1 MNKTAMLT
9 TRTGWFLAGAALIV
23 IAGCGKEPPPPTVSE
38 FVDNPILL
46 EATIVRCRE
55 NRVESRY
62 EAECVNARE
71 AANRVEA
78 AQTEA
83 RRAELEAQSE
93 QKRQALRRAQEAAAE
108 ARRRAAEAE
117 RLLREAELLGQYE
130 TVGEGDGAA
139 PPEGSGVSQPESA
152 EPVPDGVRLNCLR
165 PLRVRQAILTQ
176 YVKNCAGARSSSL
189 SSSRR
194 RQEQ

>member
-1 MNKTAMLT
+1 MNRTALLT
-9 TRTGWFLAGAALIV
+9 MRIKLTAATAFIV
-23 IAGCGKEPPPPTVSE
+23 VTGCGEEPPPPTVSE

-55 NRVESRY
+55 NRGESRY
-62 EAECVNARE
+62 EAECINARE

-117 RLLREAELLGQYE
+117 RLRREAELLGQYG
-130 TVGEGDGAA
+130 TVDEGDGAA
-139 PPEGSGVSQPESA
+139 PPDDSGVAQPESG
-152 EPVPDGVRLNCLR
+152 EPVPDDSAVES
-165 PLRVRQAILTQ
+165 PPPDDDA
-176 YVKNCAGARSSSL
+176 AE
-189 SSSRR
+189 SR
-194 RQEQ
+194 

>member
-1 MNKTAMLT
+1 MNRTASLT
-9 TRTGWFLAGAALIV
+9 KRTGWLLAGAALF
-23 IAGCGKEPPPPTVSE
+23 AMGGCGEEPPPPTVSE

-55 NRVESRY
+55 NRIESRY
-62 EAECVNARE
+62 ETECVNARE

-78 AQTEA
+78 AQAAA

-117 RLLREAELLGQYE
+117 RLRREAELLGQYE
-130 TVGEGDGAA
+130 TVDDGDNAVPPEDSGAA
-139 PPEGSGVSQPESA
+139 QSESG
-152 EPVPDGVRLNCLR
+152 EPVPDDSTVDPPPPGGDEAGDLESVREEL
-165 PLRVRQAILTQ
+165 
-176 YVKNCAGARSSSL
+176 
-189 SSSRR
+189 RR

>member
-1 MNKTAMLT
+1 MNSTTMLT
-9 TRTGWFLAGAALIV
+9 KRTGWLLAGAAVFV

-55 NRVESRY
+55 NRGESRY
-62 EAECVNARE
+62 EAECMNARE

-117 RLLREAELLGQYE
+117 RRRREAELLGQYE

-139 PPEGSGVSQPESA
+139 PPDDSGMSQPEFT
-152 EPVPDGVRLNCLR
+152 EPVPDDSAAEPPPPGEGEASDLESLR
-165 PLRVRQAILTQ
+165 
-176 YVKNCAGARSSSL
+176 
-189 SSSRR
+189 
-194 RQEQ
+194 

>member
-1 MNKTAMLT
+1 MNTTAMLT
-9 TRTGWFLAGAALIV
+9 KRTGWLLAGAALIV

-55 NRVESRY
+55 NRGDSRY

-93 QKRQALRRAQEAAAE
+93 LKRQALRRAQEAAAE

-117 RLLREAELLGQYE
+117 RQRREAELLGQYE

-139 PPEGSGVSQPESA
+139 PPDDSGVSQPESA
-152 EPVPDGVRLNCLR
+152 EPVPDDSAAESPPPDAGEASDLEPVREEL
-165 PLRVRQAILTQ
+165 
-176 YVKNCAGARSSSL
+176 
-189 SSSRR
+189 RR
-194 RQEQ
+194 RQEQERDQ